1 MQFPG
6 ESAPADIYG
15 GEWTNIS
22 SQFAGQFFRAEG
34 GNAAVFGGTQGD
46 GAPEVT
52 GYANNIACGGDA
64 SSDTSGALYRPSESN
79 NNKATSTNPYGWK
92 IQLALS
98 LSRGNAV
105 YGAANEVRPANSTIR
120 IWRKTA

>member
-34 GNAAVFGGTQGD
+34 GNAAAFGQTQGGGIPDASGTVWGMTGWNGATGGNGVFSTYNANMHTAASKNTVFGSID
-46 GAPEVT
+46 FNM
-52 GYANNIACGGDA
+52 Y
-64 SSDTSGALYRPSESN
+64 
-79 NNKATSTNPYGWK
+79 
-92 IQLALS
+92 
-98 LSRGNAV
+98 LSRANKL
-105 YGAANEVRPANSTIR
+105 YGAAGEVRTINHAIR
-120 IWRKTA
+120 IWKRTA